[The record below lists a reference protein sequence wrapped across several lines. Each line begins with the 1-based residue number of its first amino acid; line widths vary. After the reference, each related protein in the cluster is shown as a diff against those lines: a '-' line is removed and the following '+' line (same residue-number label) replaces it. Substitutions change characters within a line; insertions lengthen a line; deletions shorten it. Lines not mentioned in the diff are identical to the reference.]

1 MHDLDRTTAEFE
13 ADQEYYESDGEMEFA
28 GEYYE
33 GEILSEADEME
44 LAAELLEVASEEE
57 LDQFFGKV
65 FRKVAGAVG
74 RAAKSSIGRK
84 IIGGLKG
91 IAKKALPI
99 AGKALGSVVGGP
111 IGGAIGGKLG
121 SFASNL
127 FEAEFEGM
135 SYEDQE
141 FEVARRLVR
150 LSAEAAGN
158 AARMPATQN
167 PQIAAN
173 QAMTA
178 AAQRHAPGLLRQKY
192 GAGATGGSASGS
204 RSGRWVRRGRKII
217 IYGA

>member
-1 MHDLDRTTAEFE
+1 
-13 ADQEYYESDGEMEFA
+13 
-28 GEYYE
+28 
-33 GEILSEADEME
+33 

-65 FRKVAGAVG
+65 FRKVAGTVG
-74 RAAKSSIGRK
+74 RAIKSPIGRK

-99 AGKALGSVVGGP
+99 AGRALGTAIGGP
-111 IGGAIGGKLG
+111 LGGAVGGKLG

-150 LSAEAAGN
+150 LSADAASN
-158 AARMPATQN
+158 AAQAPPSAN
-167 PQIAAN
+167 PQAAAN
-173 QAMTA
+173 RAMTA
-178 AAQRHAPGLLRQKY
+178 AAQRHAPGLLRQRY
-192 GAGATGGSASGS
+192 GAGAYSGGG
-204 RSGRWVRRGRKII
+204 RSGRWVRRGRKLIV
-217 IYGA
+217 YGV

>member
-13 ADQEYYESDGEMEFA
+13 ADHEYYESDGEYEYA

-33 GEILSEADEME
+33 GEVLSEADEME

-74 RAAKSSIGRK
+74 RAAKSTVGRK

-99 AGKALGSVVGGP
+99 AGRALGSVVGGP
-111 IGGAIGGKLG
+111 VGGAIGGKLG
-121 SFASNL
+121 SFASGL

-150 LSAEAAGN
+150 LSAEAASN
-158 AARMPATQN
+158 AAQAPASQN
-167 PQIAAN
+167 PQVAAN
-173 QAMTA
+173 QAMSA
-178 AAQRHAPGLLRQKY
+178 AAQRHAPGLLRQRY
-192 GAGATGGSASGS
+192 GAGARASGG
-204 RSGRWVRRGRKII
+204 RSGRWVRRGNKLVV
-217 IYGA
+217 YGA

>member
-13 ADQEYYESDGEMEFA
+13 ADHEYYESDGHETEYA
-28 GEYYE
+28 GEYASE
-33 GEILSEADEME
+33 VLSEADEME

-57 LDQFFGKV
+57 LDRFFGKI
-65 FRKVAGAVG
+65 FRKVAGTVG
-74 RAAKSSIGRK
+74 RAIKSPIGQK
-84 IIGGLKG
+84 ILGGLKG

-99 AGKALGSVVGGP
+99 AGGALGSVIGGP
-111 IGGAIGGKLG
+111 VGGAIGGKLG

-150 LSAEAAGN
+150 LSAEAASN
-158 AARMPATQN
+158 AAQAPASQN
-167 PQIAAN
+167 PQVAAN

-178 AAQRHAPGLLRQKY
+178 AAQRHAPGLLRQRY
-192 GAGATGGSASGS
+192 GVGAYGGGG
-204 RSGRWVRRGRKII
+204 RSGRWVRRGRKIV

>member
-1 MHDLDRTTAEFE
+1 MHDLDRTTAEYE
-13 ADQEYYESDGEMEFA
+13 ADQEYYESDGEMEYA

-33 GEILSEADEME
+33 GEVLSEADEME

-65 FRKVAGAVG
+65 FRRVAGAVG
-74 RAAKSSIGRK
+74 RAAKSTIGRK

-91 IAKKALPI
+91 LAKKALPI
-99 AGKALGSVVGGP
+99 AGKLV
-111 IGGAIGGKLG
+111 GGAIGGPLGGAVGGKLG

-150 LSAEAAGN
+150 LSAEAASN
-158 AARMPATQN
+158 AAQAPASAN
-167 PQIAAN
+167 PQVAAN

-178 AAQRHAPGLLRQKY
+178 AAQRHAPGLLKQRY
-192 GAGATGGSASGS
+192 GAGAGAAGS

>member
-1 MHDLDRTTAEFE
+1 MHDLDRTTAEYE
-13 ADQEYYESDGEMEFA
+13 ADSEFYESDGEYEYA

-33 GEILSEADEME
+33 GEVLSEADEME

-65 FRKVAGAVG
+65 FRKVGGAIG
-74 RAAKSSIGRK
+74 RAVKSPIGRK
-84 IIGGLKG
+84 LIGGLKG

-99 AGKALGSVVGGP
+99 AGKALGGAIGGP

-121 SFASNL
+121 SFASGL

-141 FEVARRLVR
+141 FEVSRRLVR
-150 LSAEAAGN
+150 LSAEAASN
-158 AARMPATQN
+158 AAQTPASAN
-167 PQIAAN
+167 PQVAAN

-178 AAQRHAPGLLRQKY
+178 AAQRHAPGLLRQRY
-192 GAGATGGSASGS
+192 GAGAGASGS
-204 RSGRWVRRGRKII
+204 RSGRWVRRGRKIV
-217 IYGA
+217 IYGV

>member
-13 ADQEYYESDGEMEFA
+13 ADHEYYESDGHEMEYA

-33 GEILSEADEME
+33 GEILGEADEME
-44 LAAELLEVASEEE
+44 LAAELLEVSSEEE

-65 FRKVAGAVG
+65 FRKVAGTVG
-74 RAAKSSIGRK
+74 RAIKSPIGKK

-121 SFASNL
+121 SFASGL

-150 LSAEAAGN
+150 LSAEAASN
-158 AARMPATQN
+158 AAQAPASQN
-167 PQIAAN
+167 PQAAAN
-173 QAMTA
+173 QAMSS
-178 AAQRHAPGLLRQKY
+178 AAQRHAPGLLRQRS
-192 GAGATGGSASGS
+192 GAGSYPSGS
-204 RSGRWVRRGRKII
+204 RSGRWVRRGRKIVL
-217 IYGA
+217 YGA

>member
-1 MHDLDRTTAEFE
+1 MHDFDRTTAEFE
-13 ADQEYYESDGEMEFA
+13 ADHEYYESDGEMEYA

-33 GEILSEADEME
+33 GEVLSEADEME
-44 LAAELLEVASEEE
+44 LAAELLEVSSEEE

-65 FRKVAGAVG
+65 FRRVAGTVG
-74 RAAKSSIGRK
+74 RAIKSPIGRK

-91 IAKKALPI
+91 IAKKALPL
-99 AGKALGSVVGGP
+99 AGKVV
-111 IGGAIGGKLG
+111 GGAIGGPLGGAIGSKLG
-121 SFASNL
+121 SAASNL

-150 LSAEAAGN
+150 LSAEAASN
-158 AARMPATQN
+158 AAQAPASAN
-167 PQIAAN
+167 PQTAAN
-173 QAMTA
+173 QAMSA
-178 AAQRHAPGLLRQKY
+178 AAQRHAPGLLKQRSGT
-192 GAGATGGSASGS
+192 GASPAGS